1 MKVQNKV
8 IIVTGGGS
16 GMGREL
22 VLHLL
27 SKDAKVVAI
36 DINETSL
43 QETLALAGNKKDFLR
58 TFTVDITDKSAIEKL
73 LDDAI
78 TQFGFI
84 DGIINN
90 AGIIQPFTQVNEL
103 KYETIE
109 RVMNINFYGTLYMI
123 KTFLPHLLTRP

>member
-22 VLHLL
+22 VLRLL
-27 SKDAKVVAI
+27 SKDAKVIAI
-36 DINETSL
+36 DINKTSL

-73 LDDAI
+73 
-78 TQFGFI
+78 
-84 DGIINN
+84 
-90 AGIIQPFTQVNEL
+90 
-103 KYETIE
+103 
-109 RVMNINFYGTLYMI
+109 
-123 KTFLPHLLTRP
+123 